1 MNWNLKCRNCGFAF
15 GVAFPDDLTDEE
27 KTEIRTCPCGTLMDF
42 TDHLEGIVLEAD
54 DEKEKDNDPR

>member
-27 KTEIRTCPCGTLMDF
+27 KTEVRTCPCGTLMDF
-42 TDHLEGIVLEAD
+42 TDHLEGIVLEV
-54 DEKEKDNDPR
+54 